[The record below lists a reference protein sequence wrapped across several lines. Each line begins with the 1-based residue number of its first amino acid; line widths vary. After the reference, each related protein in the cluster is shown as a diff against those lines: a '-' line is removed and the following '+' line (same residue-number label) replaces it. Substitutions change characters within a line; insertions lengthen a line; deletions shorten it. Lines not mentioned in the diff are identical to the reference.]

1 MTPRPTKKVHVYQ
14 ILRQAIVT
22 GEIRPGE
29 ILNEAQLAQK
39 YNIGKTPTREALLLL
54 THERFLEAM
63 PRLGYV
69 VTRLTTQ
76 DLLEI
81 YALRTLLETEAVGL
95 AAERITPTEI
105 RQLELNNERE
115 AQLAGQDPREVARQA
130 YQINYEFHTG
140 IARAAGNNRLAKL
153 IGELID
159 DLERALY
166 FDPYIADPSQHREII
181 DSLRNHDRQRAQEAM
196 RAHLTDTRLRI
207 LKVI

>member
-1 MTPRPTKKVHVYQ
+1 MIPRPTKKVRVYE

-29 ILNEAQLAQK
+29 ILNEANLAQK

-54 THERFLEAM
+54 THENFLEAM
-63 PRLGYV
+63 PRVGYV

-81 YALRTLLETEAVGL
+81 YALRTLLEVEAVGL
-95 AAERITPTEI
+95 AADRITPAEI
-105 RQLELNNERE
+105 EQLQRNNERE
-115 AQLAGQDPREVARQA
+115 AQLAGQNSREVARQA
-130 YQINYEFHTG
+130 YQINYEFHTS
-140 IARAAGNNRLAKL
+140 IARTAGNSRLVKL
-153 IGELID
+153 IGALID

-181 DSLRNHDRQRAQEAM
+181 ESLQSGDRQRAQEAM

>member
-1 MTPRPTKKVHVYQ
+1 MTPRPTKKLHVYE

-29 ILNEAQLAQK
+29 ILNEANLAQK
-39 YNIGKTPTREALLLL
+39 YDIGKTPTREALLLL
-54 THERFLEAM
+54 THENFLEAM
-63 PRLGYV
+63 PRVGYI

-81 YALRTLLETEAVGL
+81 YALRTLLEVEAVGL
-95 AAERITPTEI
+95 AAERITAAEI
-105 RQLELNNERE
+105 QQLELNNERE
-115 AQLAGQDPREVARQA
+115 AQLSGQNTREVARLA
-130 YQINYEFHTG
+130 YRINYEFHTG
-140 IARAAGNNRLAKL
+140 IARAAGNNRLVKL

-181 DSLRNHDRQRAQEAM
+181 ESLKSHDRPRAQEAM